1 MHTNAPGMRSHH
13 VFGPRHGPLRRLD
26 VWVLQQK
33 VRAFW
38 GRNDQS
44 INRETYIYIY
54 CIYIYTYNSND
65 MIEILYTS
73 ILYYTH
79 ASGFLLHNVS
89 MFPANRLYDY
99 TRFIVP
105 IAHLPK
111 THEQSGK

>member
-1 MHTNAPGMRSHH
+1 
-13 VFGPRHGPLRRLD
+13 
-26 VWVLQQK
+26 
-33 VRAFW
+33 
-38 GRNDQS
+38 
-44 INRETYIYIY
+44 
-54 CIYIYTYNSND
+54 

-73 ILYYTH
+73 LLYYTH

-99 TRFIVP
+99 TRCIVP